1 MCRLR
6 PVKAPST
13 AVGLAAGLPA
23 DSPDLTPLPGK
34 QTGGEVS
41 RLCGLMQ
48 RLLAPGGCPW
58 DREQTL
64 ETLVPYLIEETY
76 EVVDA
81 LAAGSVDDHREELG
95 DLLLQIVFQ
104 SELRFAEGAFGIDD
118 VARGIVTKL
127 VRRHPHV
134 FKPEEI
140 AALSGAMSGAKSG
153 ATPGLVDAPD
163 AGGVVANWAKIKAA
177 EKAEKGKRG
186 ALDGI
191 PKSAPALLRASRAGE
206 KAGAVGF
213 DWPDAKG
220 PRAKIEEELAELDA
234 AVAAGDRVEMEKELG
249 DVLLAV
255 TNLAR
260 KLGLDAESALR
271 GSTDRFADRFAHIED
286 ALRTQGRSIADAS
299 AEEQDRLW
307 DAAKLALKQI

>member
-6 PVKAPST
+6 TVKAQD
-13 AVGLAAGLPA
+13 AAFALPVV
-23 DSPDLTPLPGK
+23 PDLTPLPGK
-34 QTGGEVS
+34 QTGADVS
-41 RLCGLMQ
+41 LLVGLMQ
-48 RLLAPGGCPW
+48 RLLAPDGCPW

-81 LAAGSVDDHREELG
+81 LAAGHVDDHREELG

-104 SELRFAEGAFGIDD
+104 SELRFAEGKFGIDD

-134 FKPEEI
+134 FPPTEAGPVI
-140 AALSGAMSGAKSG
+140 AR
-153 ATPGLVDAPD
+153 DAD
-163 AGGVVANWAKIKAA
+163 AVMANWAKIKAA

-191 PKSAPALLRASRAGE
+191 PKSAPALVRATRAGE
-206 KAGAVGF
+206 KASAVGF

-220 PRAKIEEELAELDA
+220 PRAKVDEELAELDA
-234 AVAAGDRVEMEKELG
+234 AIAGGDRAEMQKELG
-249 DVLLAV
+249 DVLLAAA
-255 TNLAR
+255 NLAR
-260 KLGLDAESALR
+260 KLGLDPESALR
-271 GSTDRFADRFAHIED
+271 GSTDRFADRFAHIEE
-286 ALRTQGRSIADAS
+286 ALRAQGRAVSDAS

-307 DAAKLALKQI
+307 DAAKQALSR

>member
-1 MCRLR
+1 MCRLAA
-6 PVKAPST
+6 VKSP
-13 AVGLAAGLPA
+13 AADVPL
-23 DSPDLTPLPGK
+23 PDLSPLDGK
-34 QTGGEVS
+34 QTGAEVS
-41 RLCGLMQ
+41 QLVGLMQ

-81 LAAGSVDDHREELG
+81 LATGHVDDHREELG

-104 SELRFAEGAFGIDD
+104 SELRFSEGKFGIDD

-134 FKPEEI
+134 FPP
-140 AALSGAMSGAKSG
+140 AAEAA
-153 ATPGLVDAPD
+153 PGLSAARDAD
-163 AGGVVANWAKIKAA
+163 AVMANWAKIKAA

-191 PKSAPALLRASRAGE
+191 PKSAPALVRATRAGE
-206 KAGAVGF
+206 KASAVGF

-220 PRAKIEEELAELDA
+220 PRAKIDEELAELDA
-234 AVAAGDRVEMEKELG
+234 AIAAGDRAEMQKELG
-249 DVLLAV
+249 DVLLAAA
-255 TNLAR
+255 NLAR
-260 KLGLDAESALR
+260 KLGLDPESALR
-271 GSTDRFADRFAHIED
+271 GSTDRFADRFAHIEE
-286 ALRTQGRSIADAS
+286 ALRVQGRAVSDAS

-307 DAAKLALKQI
+307 DAAKVALKEI